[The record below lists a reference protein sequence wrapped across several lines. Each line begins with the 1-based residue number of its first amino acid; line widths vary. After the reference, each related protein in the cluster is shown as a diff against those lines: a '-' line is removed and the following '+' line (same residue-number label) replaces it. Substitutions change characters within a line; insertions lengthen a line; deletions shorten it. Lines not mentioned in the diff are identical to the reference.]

1 MRPLKVK
8 ENERDRRGEEQD
20 ISCLAGKRPGRGHV
34 NHCSR
39 IYPSFQTSTCVLC
52 FIHIHMAQTCHF
64 LSSLSCF
71 VLDLCCVPR
80 RRSWRR
86 GEPVFEPCTRSS
98 AVPADVDALARAG
111 EHTHT
116 QSQTHMH
123 SQVSPARDSSCK
135 SVEIILSFST
145 SFRCS

>member
-8 ENERDRRGEEQD
+8 ENERNRRGEEQD

-145 SFRCS
+145 SFSCS